1 MISSYFQAPAAWA
14 VASGSLSW
22 GRPSLVSGTP
32 VLRSSARRL
41 CPGASGRRGF
51 EKVHASV
58 GAFVYHRSH
67 QSQVRRCLGST
78 ASAGSFGFSVS
89 EPVAPV
95 STARIPPVLLRALLP
110 RCRCDCQSGGGGGGT
125 SGRPSVALGLLLLGR
140 AERSALASAQGQ
152 QGGGGEPGSTTSSG
166 YGRVHPTS
174 PRDGGRDAGCP
185 VGARSRL

>member
-14 VASGSLSW
+14 MASGSLSW
-22 GRPSLVSGTP
+22 GRPSLLSGTP
-32 VLRSSARRL
+32 VLRSSARPL

-58 GAFVYHRSH
+58 GAYVYHRSH
-67 QSQVRRCLGST
+67 QSREFAD
-78 ASAGSFGFSVS
+78 ASAPPRPQARLGFPCRSLWLLS
-89 EPVAPV
+89 PQRRSPL
-95 STARIPPVLLRALLP
+95 VLLRALLP
-110 RCRCDCQSGGGGGGT
+110 QCRCDCQSGGGGGGT

-174 PRDGGRDAGCP
+174 PRDGG
-185 VGARSRL
+185 